1 MSHYAGWLAAAL
13 LLASP
18 VLHADVRLTYWDNVA
33 HEAVTTTD
41 TALISRARALPIKAR
56 LMLINRVV
64 NQSARQMPD
73 KVDKWRGLAGLI
85 SAGEGDCEDFALA
98 KYQLLRRSGVEDRH
112 LRLLAAK
119 DQWSPTYHM
128 VLRYQDGTLPS
139 PLILDNLTL
148 MMLPMSRREDLTPLY
163 SFNTT
168 TAERWKNGKAQPMPL
183 SANIRLDG
191 TLLAERAARLMTY

>member
-1 MSHYAGWLAAAL
+1 MKRSSGWLVGVL

-18 VLHADVRLTYWDNVA
+18 VLHADIRLTYWDNVT

-41 TALISRARALPIKAR
+41 AALIARARALPIKAR

-64 NQSARQMPD
+64 NQAARQMPD
-73 KVDKWRGLAGLI
+73 KVDEWRGLDALI
-85 SAGEGDCEDFALA
+85 KAGEGDCEDFALA

-148 MMLPMSRREDLTPLY
+148 MMLPMSRRDDLDPLY
-163 SFNTT
+163 SFNAT
-168 TAERWKNGKAQPMPL
+168 TAERWKNGKAQTIPL
-183 SANIRLDG
+183 STGIRLDG